1 MVENYLQEKSILLFS
16 MGYPKDALIKEWLYN
31 EAGIVGSG
39 ADDDT
44 ILKDED
50 WKNLLTAAR
59 RISEER
65 IYIDDT
71 EYPSMQQIISK
82 AEEFEKKYDRC
93 LVFINR
99 IPSKLHI
106 NYFS

>member
-1 MVENYLQEKSILLFS
+1 MLENYLQKKPILLFS

-31 EAGIVGSG
+31 EAGIVCNGE
-39 ADDDT
+39 

-50 WKNLLTAAR
+50 WQYLLIAAR
-59 RISEER
+59 RISKEQ

-71 EYPSMQQIISK
+71 EYQSMQHIISK

-93 LVFINR
+93 LVFVNR
-99 IPSKLHI
+99 IPSKLRI

>member
-71 EYPSMQQIISK
+71 EYPSMQQII
-82 AEEFEKKYDRC
+82 
-93 LVFINR
+93 
-99 IPSKLHI
+99 
-106 NYFS
+106 

>member
-1 MVENYLQEKSILLFS
+1 VLENHLQKKPILLFS
-16 MGYPKDALIKEWLYN
+16 MGYPKDALIKKWLYN
-31 EAGIVGSG
+31 EAGIVCDGE
-39 ADDDT
+39 ADE

-50 WKNLLTAAR
+50 WKYLLIAAR
-59 RISEER
+59 RISKEQ

-71 EYPSMQQIISK
+71 EYQSMQQIISK

-99 IPSKLHI
+99 IPSKLCI
-106 NYFS
+106 NYLS